1 MGAVVAELI
10 VALDF
15 PQEEEA
21 LAVARR
27 LSRDV
32 AWVKIGLE
40 LFVAAGPGVVS
51 DMKDL
56 GLKVFLDLK
65 FHDIPNTVRGAVRS
79 AARLGADM
87 LTLHAS
93 GGRAMLD
100 AAVEAVQGAPARP
113 LLFAVTVL
121 TSMTAEDTALLGRRD
136 VQGLVGD
143 LARSSRE
150 AGLDGVVCSALEARA
165 VKDACAGRLA
175 CLTPGIRLVNGPG
188 AATGDQKRVADPAFA
203 VAQGSDY
210 LVVGRP
216 ITSAPDPAEAA
227 RRFLRAMRA
236 QPPQD
241 GREGSWTG

>member
-1 MGAVVAELI
+1 MAELV

-15 PQEEEA
+15 PRAEEA
-21 LAVARR
+21 LDVARR
-27 LSRDV
+27 LRADV

-40 LFVAAGPGVVS
+40 LFVAAGPDVVS
-51 DMKDL
+51 GMKDL

-100 AAVEAVQGAPARP
+100 AAVEAVHDLPQRP

-121 TSMTAEDTALLGRRD
+121 TSMSAEDTALLGRRD

-143 LARSSRE
+143 MALSSCA
-150 AGLDGVVCSALEARA
+150 AGLDGVVCSALETRA
-165 VKDACAGRLA
+165 VKAACAGRLA
-175 CLTPGIRLVNGPG
+175 CLTPGIRLADGPG
-188 AATGDQKRVADPAFA
+188 ASAGDQKRVADPAFA
-203 VAQGSDY
+203 VTQGSDY

-227 RRFLRAMRA
+227 RRFLRAMDGL
-236 QPPQD
+236 PPQ
-241 GREGSWTG
+241 GEREGPWTG